1 MRNLEPTAGGG
12 AEVHAR
18 ARAAEEVIL
27 AVELDELEG
36 CARAEALLLREVVE
50 LICSIQRDEEWAAV
64 RDELGDGG

>member
-1 MRNLEPTAGGG
+1 LRNLEPTAGGG

-50 LICSIQRDEEWAAV
+50 LICVERAEEWAAV
-64 RDELGDGG
+64 RDV